1 MTRSFRNNNIK
12 TGDRVLIHS
21 TPVEFHSNLHPER
34 EYVGRGCTVLSVE
47 KDRHSRATEEF
58 DYTVVV
64 SIDNAID
71 FIDSQYLEV
80 IESKGVWTA
89 SFIPQY
95 LFITLFGM
103 WLHISINPE
112 SSAYGI
118 GFVYTHA
125 VIAFV
130 ITTISRYL
138 WR

>member
-12 TGDRVLIHS
+12 SGDRVLIHS
-21 TPVEFHSNLHPER
+21 TPVEFHGILHPER
-34 EYVGRGCTVLSVE
+34 EYAGRECTVLSVE

-95 LFITLFGM
+95 LFITMFGM
-103 WLHISINPE
+103 WLSILISPE
-112 SSAYGI
+112 SSAYGME
-118 GFVYTHA
+118 FVYTHA
-125 VIAFV
+125 VVAFV